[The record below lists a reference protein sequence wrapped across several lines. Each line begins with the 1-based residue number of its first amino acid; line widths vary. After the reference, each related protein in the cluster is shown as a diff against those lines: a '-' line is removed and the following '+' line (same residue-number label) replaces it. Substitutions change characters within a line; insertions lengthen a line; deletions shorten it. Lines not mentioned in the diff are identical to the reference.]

1 VELGREVVAM
11 EDIRRQP
18 IPISQRR
25 LDLLFVGFFL
35 LNFGFI
41 TYVVDLEQLV
51 IADPARFDYPL
62 WPPGPLVDLVHWY
75 GNRFDPLLLARPPFW
90 RMTIWIDVL
99 YFGPFYLAATDAF
112 LRGRDWIRVPALV
125 WAGLMMANV
134 LIILM
139 EERYGAWATP
149 HFPLVLALNL
159 PWLLLPAAMIWRMR
173 HDHPFTTTAAPAP
186 ATDSLS
192 VR

>member
-1 VELGREVVAM
+1 MAM
-11 EDIRRQP
+11 QDSPRQP

-25 LDLLFVGFFL
+25 VDLGFVAFFL

-51 IADPARFDYPL
+51 IADPARFSYPL
-62 WPPGPLVDLVHWY
+62 WPPAPLVDLVHWY
-75 GNRFDPLLLARPPFW
+75 GDRFDPLLMARPPFW

-99 YFGPFYLAATDAF
+99 YFGPFYLAATYAF
-112 LRGRDWIRVPALV
+112 VRGRDWIRVPALV
-125 WAGLMMANV
+125 WSGLMTANV

-149 HFPLVLALNL
+149 HLPIVLALNL
-159 PWLLLPAAMIWRMR
+159 PWLLLPAAMIWRMH
-173 HDHPFTTTAAPAP
+173 HDHPFTATAAPAP
-186 ATDSLS
+186 ATSPLS

>member
-1 VELGREVVAM
+1 VNLGREVMAM
-11 EDIRRQP
+11 QDPRRQP

-25 LDLLFVGFFL
+25 VDLLFVAFFL

-51 IADPARFDYPL
+51 IADPTRFSYPL
-62 WPPGPLVDLVHWY
+62 WPPAPLVDLVHWY
-75 GNRFDPLLLARPPFW
+75 GDHFDPLLMARPPFW

-99 YFGPFYLAATDAF
+99 YFGPFYLAGIYAF

-125 WAGLMMANV
+125 WSGLMLANV

-149 HFPLVLALNL
+149 QFGIVLALNL

-173 HDHPFTTTAAPAP
+173 HDHPFTTVAAPAP
-186 ATDSLS
+186 TSDSLS